1 MFRKFGAVFLFL
13 LMVVAVATAQ
23 RGLRYC
29 LCLDELFV
37 GGCECASLVDS
48 SVCPNSCSCDPED
61 CCSDESK
68 EDGFEFSENSP
79 TCFIDLF
86 WDLGQYSGA
95 SSETPNLSSSIGS
108 VGPSFF
114 TEPFQLN
121 LQSRQVSNGV
131 RGPPDPPAVDYSV
144 PIFIRHSV
152 FLV

>member
-1 MFRKFGAVFLFL
+1 MFQKFCAVLLFL
-13 LMVVAVATAQ
+13 LMVVAVATTQ

-48 SVCPNSCSCDPED
+48 STCPNALSCDSGS
-61 CCSDESK
+61 CCSSESK
-68 EDGFEFSENSP
+68 EDGSEYSENLS
-79 TCFIDLF
+79 TCFIDLY

-95 SSETPNLSSSIGS
+95 SSETPKTSSSIGS
-108 VGPSFF
+108 VGLSFF
-114 TEPFQLN
+114 AEPFQLDP
-121 LQSRQVSNGV
+121 QSRQVSNGV

>member
-1 MFRKFGAVFLFL
+1 MFQKFCAVLLFL
-13 LMVVAVATAQ
+13 LMVVAVATTQ

-29 LCLDELFV
+29 LCLDDLFV

-48 SVCPNSCSCDPED
+48 SICPNSVSCDSEKCSCGEP
-61 CCSDESK
+61 K
-68 EDGFEFSENSP
+68 EDGSEYSENLS
-79 TCFIDLF
+79 TCFMDLY
-86 WDLGQYSGA
+86 WDFGQYSGA
-95 SSETPNLSSSIGS
+95 SSETPNFRSLIGS

-121 LQSRQVSNGV
+121 PGSRQVSNGV
-131 RGPPDPPAVDYSV
+131 RGPPDTPVVDYSV

>member
-1 MFRKFGAVFLFL
+1 MFQKFCAVLLFL
-13 LMVVAVATAQ
+13 LMVVAVATTQ

-48 SVCPNSCSCDPED
+48 STCPNALSCDSGS
-61 CCSDESK
+61 CCSGESK
-68 EDGFEFSENSP
+68 EDGSEYSENLS
-79 TCFIDLF
+79 TCFIDLY
-86 WDLGQYSGA
+86 WDFGLYSGT
-95 SSETPNLSSSIGS
+95 SSETPNFRSLIGS
-108 VGPSFF
+108 ADPSFF

-121 LQSRQVSNGV
+121 PQSRQVSNGV
-131 RGPPDPPAVDYSV
+131 RGPPDPPAVDCSV